1 MKTRVHCRK
10 LMPACLL
17 VAALTFSLALSG
29 CADLFNSSSSSSGS
43 SSADSSRAAV
53 PAQPEYY
60 YSSFPDVPIPVEMK
74 ATKDSYAVYTQ
85 GNIRVG
91 METFSGRVEI
101 NSLNKAMHDYMTRD
115 GWGLYSGSQG
125 SKQTALVFVKDNM
138 LAVVITTDGS
148 MSTEMRVYMT
158 QKI

>member
-1 MKTRVHCRK
+1 MKTSASFRK
-10 LMPACLL
+10 LLPAFLL
-17 VAALTFSLALSG
+17 VASLALSG
-29 CADLFNSSSSSSGS
+29 CADLFSGSSSSSSS
-43 SSADSSRAAV
+43 DSGRAAAA
-53 PAQPEYY
+53 PAQAEYY

-74 ATKDSYAVYTQ
+74 STKDSYAVYTS
-85 GNIRVG
+85 GNIKVG
-91 METFSGRVEI
+91 METFTGRVEI
-101 NSLNKAMHDYMTRD
+101 NSLNRAMHDYMTRD